1 MGKAPDPTPPKETSA
16 ASTGTNVST
25 SIANAFLNNPNEITA
40 DGTKTTDQTGEYTWT
55 DQYTGVTHTVPR
67 TTVTTTLSPQQQAI
81 KAQQDAAS
89 LNLSTLGND
98 LSGTLGKQLKQLTG
112 NFKLGNE
119 ATEARLAELG
129 SKRLDP
135 RFAQEDEALRTR
147 LSNQGIK
154 AGSTAYDREMGN
166 LSQSKNDAYNQLYL
180 QGRGQA
186 AQESLTEDNQRI
198 NQIGALLSGGQVSQP
213 NFLTGFQQTQIPVTN
228 NAGIIGDYDKARITQ
243 AQVNSAGIGSILGG
257 FGGLFAKSDA
267 RIKTDIKKVGEL
279 NGQEIHTYRMKEG
292 GPIQMGLIAQKV
304 EKKTPE
310 AVMTGPDGIK
320 RVNYNMA
327 LKMGGAI
334 R

>member
-40 DGTKTTDQTGEYTWT
+40 DGTKTTDVTGNYAWT
-55 DQYTGVTHTVPR
+55 DPYTGQSYNVPR
-67 TTVTTTLSPQQQAI
+67 FTTTQTLSDQQKAI

-98 LSGTLGKQLKQLTG
+98 LSGTLGKQLTG

-129 SKRLDP
+129 AKRLDP

-166 LSQSKNDAYNQLYL
+166 LAQSKNDAYNQLYL

-186 AQESLTEDNQRI
+186 AQETLTEDNQRI
-198 NQIGALLSGGQVSQP
+198 NQISALLGGGQVSQP
-213 NFLTGFQQTQIPVTN
+213 NFLTGFQQTNIPITD
-228 NAGIIGDYDKARITQ
+228 NAAVINSYDQAKAEQ
-243 AQVNSAGIGSILGG
+243 ARQNAAGFGSILGG
-257 FGGLFAKSDA
+257 LGGLFSLSDERAKE
-267 RIKTDIKKVGEL
+267 DIKKVGEL
-279 NGQEIHTYRMKEG
+279 NGQEVHTYRYKSG

-310 AVMTGPDGIK
+310 AVMTGPDGLK
-320 RVNYNMA
+320 RVNYSKA
-327 LKMGGAI
+327 LKMGGAM